1 MTAAARA
8 LAAAMKPAK
17 PNKYRNRPVVV
28 DGIRFASAREGRR
41 YSELKLMERAGRI
54 TGLRLQPKFPLRV
67 GGTLITTY
75 IADFAYHDPAAV
87 EGSLFETIE
96 DVKGVETDVF
106 KIKRKLL
113 KACLG
118 IDVVLV

>member
-1 MTAAARA
+1 VTAAARA

-28 DGIRFASAREGRR
+28 DGIRFASEREGRR
-41 YSELKLMERAGRI
+41 YSELKLMERAGEI
-54 TGLRLQPKFPLRV
+54 ANLRLQPRYQLRV
-67 GGTLITTY
+67 GGVLVTTY
-75 IADFAYHDPAAV
+75 VGDFSFDERIA
-87 EGSLFETIE
+87 EGVWKPVTE
-96 DVKGVETDVF
+96 DAKGVETDVF

-118 IDVVLV
+118 IDVVLI